1 MTSELLAI
9 AYSRCASCS
18 IGFRLLERATSGL
31 AGLQHSNQFPDLPP
45 CRDPCSALSSMLV
58 DRMLLA
64 SGMPA
69 ASAVEAA
76 NAPSPNGGLLAPRA
90 RLLGRGV
97 SPEDRMG
104 LAHGVGVALQ
114 DTVAHIG
121 DGHSPSGF

>member
-18 IGFRLLERATSGL
+18 IGFRLLEWATSGL

-45 CRDPCSALSSMLV
+45 CRDPCSASSSVLV
-58 DRMLLA
+58 GRMLLT

-69 ASAVEAA
+69 ASAVEAS
-76 NAPSPNGGLLAPRA
+76 NAPSPNGGLLTPHA
-90 RLLGRGV
+90 RLFGRGV

-104 LAHGVGVALQ
+104 LAHGVGVTLQ
-114 DTVAHIG
+114 NLVPHIG
-121 DGHSPSGF
+121 DGISLSGF